1 MLKCLIC
8 SFYSHSICY
17 DIIDSKCSHVCAKCA
32 VKSGQTCTSETV
44 LSNYKRAEKSKP
56 EKKKWVFELMK
67 KRVLISILHEEFKL
81 IQPGS
86 APDENFLRLRFQ
98 ISESYAT
105 RLLLSLMREGA
116 IVLYGG
122 FKFDVNRIHKLL
134 GSSSSISFPPNI
146 ALTSALTPPRSILK
160 PIPVAS
166 FPCPT
171 LNVPG
176 PSGCSKKLRFANSP
190 SPASPPSSPIQNPF
204 DDDSSTSCSE
214 NSSSSVRSVNSPS
227 SHKSPS
233 PGVSSIPQ
241 KRKLNSEP
249 PLENPANSCSDE
261 DLQTPKYVPF
271 IPTQKQFQN
280 HFVWPDRFMSR
291 ESRKEDEVLEP
302 ASIAD
307 FGKKSKRQV
316 FGQIIETREL
326 KENSN
331 NPSTWN
337 FHFIVGKGGVLVQA
351 WVFGPK
357 AEVKIFSEK
366 IRVDEYFVFWGYQ
379 VKENKYTTS
388 LSSNLEWG
396 LYIPSNSTKFERV
409 HVTKVFQKTTDSSVE
424 EQEVFSNSFRQAG
437 TPHKLSRK
445 PRKREQSY
453 KEKLNLI
460 DKTQRKITEFVDDS
474 LPLLLHDSNDSF
486 HEISS

>member
-67 KRVLISILHEEFKL
+67 KCVLISILHEEFKL

-291 ESRKEDEVLEP
+291 ESRKERMRSLNLPALPTLEKNQNVQSSGKLLKP
-302 ASIAD
+302 ANLKKIPTTLPHGIFILLSGKVAFWFKLGFSAQKQRSKFSRKKYALTSILCS
-307 FGKKSKRQV
+307 GVTRLKKTNTQLVYPPTSNGAFTFPV
-316 FGQIIETREL
+316 TPPSL
-326 KENSN
+326 KE
-331 NPSTWN
+331 ST
-337 FHFIVGKGGVLVQA
+337 
-351 WVFGPK
+351 
-357 AEVKIFSEK
+357 
-366 IRVDEYFVFWGYQ
+366 
-379 VKENKYTTS
+379 
-388 LSSNLEWG
+388 
-396 LYIPSNSTKFERV
+396 
-409 HVTKVFQKTTDSSVE
+409 
-424 EQEVFSNSFRQAG
+424 
-437 TPHKLSRK
+437 
-445 PRKREQSY
+445 
-453 KEKLNLI
+453 
-460 DKTQRKITEFVDDS
+460 
-474 LPLLLHDSNDSF
+474 
-486 HEISS
+486 